1 MQQNRHSV
9 QPRADK
15 NSSPIPLR
23 SIKLII
29 AYDGS
34 RFRGW
39 QKGNGR
45 TVQALLEMALL
56 AALPRASGGAL
67 KPGSYTETDLHLVGA
82 GRTDAGVHAEGQ
94 VASALLPVGV
104 SLEILLSAANA
115 ELPSDVAILAIQ
127 DAPERFHARY
137 HAKSRTYRYSIIS
150 GPIGDPFRAAY
161 SWHIPEELNLD
172 AMKQGAA
179 SLTGT
184 HDFTSFTADKSKSN
198 RVRTIHRIS
207 IDQRGPNL
215 DIFFTADSFLWNQV
229 RIMTAVLVNAGLGKL
244 RAADAAALLEAK
256 NRSLTPPPAPAQG
269 LCLVSV
275 SYE

>member
-1 MQQNRHSV
+1 MQRDRHSA

-45 TVQALLEMALL
+45 TVQAVIEQALL
-56 AALPRASGGAL
+56 AALPRASGGAV
-67 KPGSYTETDLHLVGA
+67 KPGSYSETDLHLVGA

-94 VASALLPVGV
+94 VASALLPAGV
-104 SLEILLSAANA
+104 SLELLLGAANA
-115 ELPSDVAILAIQ
+115 ELPSDAAIKAIQ
-127 DAPERFHARY
+127 PAPERFHARY
-137 HAKSRTYRYSIIS
+137 HAKSRTYRYCIIS

-207 IDQRGPNL
+207 IEQRGPNL

-229 RIMTAVLVNAGLGKL
+229 RIMT
-244 RAADAAALLEAK
+244 
-256 NRSLTPPPAPAQG
+256 
-269 LCLVSV
+269 
-275 SYE
+275 